1 MFDFLK
7 KGQPSGPEIQTSSL
21 HASSGPFSDPH
32 VLLKQLEWT
41 TVKRLD
47 GQLQGD
53 FRTLFRGAGLML
65 ADLREYQARDD
76 VRHIDWN
83 VTARMHT
90 PYVREHLE
98 EREITAWF
106 LVDLTG
112 SINFG
117 SSQVTK
123 RMLALHYVATL
134 ARLLTRHGNR
144 VGAILYEGPDSL
156 TQGIIPPR
164 TGRAHILHLIH
175 RMQSPNDTA
184 LRGETNLNDLFN
196 LAQAVIKR
204 RSTVFVVS
212 DFISAPG
219 WETTLKPLA
228 NRHDV
233 VAARLMDPMESALP
247 EYGMLLVEDIETG
260 EQVFIDSDDAGF
272 RKRFAVRAQNVERL
286 LHETLEKSGV
296 DCIELDTGEAV
307 DRSLIRFLQ
316 ARKRKS
322 QIRRDHSKNHIPS
335 QPSSMD
341 QI

>member
-1 MFDFLK
+1 MFEFLK
-7 KGQPSGPEIQTSSL
+7 QGQHSDPEIQTSSMRAGSRPL
-21 HASSGPFSDPH
+21 SDPH

-41 TVKRLD
+41 TIRRLD

-83 VTARMHT
+83 VTARMRT

-144 VGAILYEGPDSL
+144 VGAILYEGPTSM

-175 RMQSPNDTA
+175 RIQSPQDTT
-184 LRGETNLNDLFN
+184 LRGETKLKDLFK

-212 DFISAPG
+212 DFISVPG
-219 WETTLKPLA
+219 WETALKSLA

-233 VAARLMDPMESALP
+233 VAARLLDPMESALP
-247 EYGMLLVEDIETG
+247 EHGMLLVEDIETG

-272 RKRFAVRAQNVERL
+272 RNRFAAQAKNAERM
-286 LHETLEKSGV
+286 LHEALDQSGV
-296 DCIELDTGEAV
+296 DCIELETGEAV

-322 QIRRDHSKNHIPS
+322 QVKRDHSNNHIPS
-335 QPSSMD
+335 QPPSID
-341 QI
+341 QS

>member
-1 MFDFLK
+1 MFEFLK
-7 KGQPSGPEIQTSSL
+7 KGRHSEPVIQTSSIRAGSL
-21 HASSGPFSDPH
+21 PLSDPH

-41 TVKRLD
+41 TIRRLD

-83 VTARMHT
+83 VTARMRT

-117 SSQVTK
+117 SSQMTK

-134 ARLLTRHGNR
+134 ARILTRHGNR
-144 VGAILYEGPDSL
+144 VGAILYDGPASM

-164 TGRAHILHLIH
+164 TSRAHILHLIN
-175 RMQSPNDTA
+175 RMQSPSDTA
-184 LRGETNLNDLFN
+184 LRGETNLNDLFK

-204 RSTVFVVS
+204 RSMIFVVS
-212 DFISAPG
+212 DFISLPG
-219 WETTLKPLA
+219 WEITLKPLA

-233 VAARLMDPMESALP
+233 VAARLTDPMEGAIP
-247 EYGMLLVEDIETG
+247 EYGMLLVEDIESG

-272 RKRFAVRAQNVERL
+272 RKRFAAQALQIEKM

-322 QIRRDHSKNHIPS
+322 QVRRDHSNKHIPS
-335 QPSSMD
+335 QPYRID

>member
-1 MFDFLK
+1 MFEFLK
-7 KGQPSGPEIQTSSL
+7 HGQHPDSEIQPSSMRADSRPL
-21 HASSGPFSDPH
+21 SDPL

-41 TVKRLD
+41 TIRRLD

-65 ADLREYQARDD
+65 ADLREYQAQDD

-144 VGAILYEGPDSL
+144 VGAILYEGPSSV

-175 RMQSPNDTA
+175 RMQNPNDST
-184 LRGETNLNDLFN
+184 LRGETNLNDLFK

-212 DFISAPG
+212 DFISVPG
-219 WETTLKPLA
+219 WEATLKPLA

-233 VAARLMDPMESALP
+233 VAARLVDPMEGTLP

-272 RKRFAVRAQNVERL
+272 RKRFAAQAHNTEKM

-307 DRSLIRFLQ
+307 DRALIRFLQ

-322 QIRRDHSKNHIPS
+322 QVRRDHSKNHIPS
-335 QPSSMD
+335 QPSSID